1 MGNKDICGILT
12 VVQNEVM
19 KPLVSLL
26 TVVATFLFLW
36 GAIEFIAGA
45 ADEKARTTGKSHMM
59 WGVVGLVIM
68 AVAGLII
75 KIFQNFFANGVP
87 GGLLCNINFS

>member
-26 TVVATFLFLW
+26 GVVATFLFLW

-45 ADEKARTTGKSHMM
+45 SDEKARSTGKLHMM
-59 WGVVGLVIM
+59 WGIVGLVIM
-68 AVAGLII
+68 AVAWIII
-75 KIFQNFFANGVP
+75 KIFQSFFTNSVP
-87 GGLLCNINFS
+87 GGPLCNIAF